1 MTSTRFLL
9 LSLIFCL
16 SFSLSQAQQ
25 LADKNPNLSYTSYSP
40 KSSDQIIDREA
51 YASKIYGFWLATCIA
66 NWTGLV
72 TEMDKIGNVGDLKT
86 GPFYTRADWGTPD
99 QPNIWAEGIPSNLS
113 PTIDFVLSD

>member
-16 SFSLSQAQQ
+16 SFSISQAQQ

-72 TEMDKIGNVGDLKT
+72 TEMDKIGKIETMLPAILKPKALWT
-86 GPFYTRADWGTPD
+86 GK
-99 QPNIWAEGIPSNLS
+99 
-113 PTIDFVLSD
+113 